1 LNENRREMIPKSL
14 CHAREIDIPMV
25 QYTEEDQV
33 SCARRRCSAAV
44 IRAHATISAA
54 EMWINTW

>member
-1 LNENRREMIPKSL
+1 MIPKSL